1 MAKKVEDYSPAFFG
15 QVPNRTVVDS
25 RLTGTAFRLL
35 NLYAFHDRNSI
46 MRGKGDGCK
55 ASNKTL
61 CARLGCDYTTLIK
74 LRADLRSWG
83 YIHLS
88 PRPTGKRLE
97 IVRVIPDH
105 LTDPNCWPFDQC
117 YIGFK
122 ALETWGVAP
131 EKVGEIANNWIAN
144 AGELANFVSEKVGER
159 ISETNGN
166 SPKTEQQYIPRR
178 GETYSSEEGED
189 NSTKWRDSE
198 IANEKSSAQAGLGR
212 DSLRAL
218 MPPSFDRLDSPAM
231 VAQIERAFG
240 KLDRD
245 PDRIAPA
252 EREEIKAL
260 LWSIHDTYAELD
272 FGQQAWRLHEEF
284 Y

>member
-1 MAKKVEDYSPAFFG
+1 MAKASKDYSPAFFG
-15 QVPNRTVVDS
+15 QVPNRTIVDN

-61 CARLGCDYTTLIK
+61 CSRLGCDYTTLIK
-74 LRADLRSWG
+74 LRADLRAWG
-83 YIHLS
+83 YIALF
-88 PRPTGKRLE
+88 PRSTGKRLE

-105 LTDPNCWPFDQC
+105 LADPNSWPFDQC
-117 YIGFK
+117 YIGFT
-122 ALETWGVAP
+122 ALETWGVDPA
-131 EKVGEIANNWIAN
+131 KVGEIAKHWMAD
-144 AGELANFVSEKVGER
+144 AGELANYVSEKVGEQ
-159 ISETNGN
+159 ISESRQNP
-166 SPKTEQQYIPRR
+166 PKTEQQYIPRR

-189 NSTKWRDSE
+189 NSTKWRDVE
-198 IANEKSSAQAGLGR
+198 IAKTRPAEAGLGR

-218 MPPSFDRLDSPAM
+218 MPPSFDGLDSAAQ
-231 VAQIERAFG
+231 VGQIERALG

-245 PDRIAPA
+245 ADRIIPA
-252 EREEIKAL
+252 EREEMKAL
-260 LWSIHDTYAELD
+260 LWNIHDAYAD
-272 FGQQAWRLHEEF
+272 CPHGQQAQRLYEEI